1 MEWDLLEK
9 TTFWIDNVNL
19 KNANLGEIA
28 EKVANVLN
36 MTTKEIMVVDVRP
49 GLLAFDIMKRKVKA
63 ESVIGKEKEILLR
76 LSQISGVE
84 VGDNAAVHSEGIL
97 GLIALDSKEAK
108 DVLEKSAGLTTQ
120 IKKAV
125 SKRAKVFASGAE
137 VIAGKI
143 EDTNSP
149 YIINALKSSGYKVK
163 FGGIL
168 KDDVL
173 AAANGIEEALE
184 EGYGLIVTTGGVG
197 AEDKDFSVEA
207 ILRID
212 KEACTPWILKFKPDY
227 HRHHKEGVR
236 IGVGKAG
243 MSYIVALPGPHEE
256 AKLGC
261 DTLIKGIQ
269 KGLEKDLLAETIA
282 GALRQRW
289 RNKMK

>member
-1 MEWDLLEK
+1 
-9 TTFWIDNVNL
+9 
-19 KNANLGEIA
+19 
-28 EKVANVLN
+28 
-36 MTTKEIMVVDVRP
+36 MVVDVRP
-49 GLLAFDIMKRKVKA
+49 GLLAFDIMKRKVQA
-63 ESVIGKEKEILLR
+63 ESVIGKEKEILSR
-76 LSQISGVE
+76 LAEISGVE
-84 VGDNAAVHSEGIL
+84 LGDNACVHSEGIL
-97 GLIALDSKEAK
+97 GLIALDSEEAK
-108 DVLEKSAGLTTQ
+108 DVLERSEGLTRQ
-120 IKKAV
+120 IKRAV

-149 YIINALKSSGYKVK
+149 YIMNSLEKSGYKVK

-168 KDDVL
+168 RDDVV
-173 AAANGIEEALE
+173 AAENGIEGAVE

-212 KEACTPWILKFKPDY
+212 KDACTPWILKFKPDY

-236 IGVGKAG
+236 IGVGKVG

-261 DTLIKGIQ
+261 DILIKGIQ
-269 KGLEKDLLAETIA
+269 SGFDKKLLAETIA
-282 GALRQRW
+282 SALRQRW